1 MSELA
6 KCRTRLAIAR
16 AVTLEINCPHCGEP
30 QPCGVQSGELE
41 RFRAALKESLDAWS
55 SAVEDQRYSSMSTTQ
70 DDRIAELRK
79 LIDPHRNS
87 TIWTVAE
94 ARAASVAPNDRRNC
108 VSCDGIIIFDVSGKV
123 DLL

>member
-6 KCRTRLAIAR
+6 KHRTRLAIPR

-30 QPCGVQSGELE
+30 QP
-41 RFRAALKESLDAWS
+41 
-55 SAVEDQRYSSMSTTQ
+55 
-70 DDRIAELRK
+70 
-79 LIDPHRNS
+79 DPHRNS